1 MIFDIYKYFKK
12 RKVVLRKRLLKQVI
26 VVCLITVLAIS
37 TIFIS
42 GCSATVATVNGI
54 AIKQSEVDAYI
65 SFILVQDPEGTANL
79 SEEEMADLEVNIID
93 SLLVVK
99 ILEQYAAKNSITVDQ
114 GEIDEQMNAIVASYP
129 SESDFESDLKVK
141 DIDRGFLEYEL
152 KSQILRTKIYTDA
165 TASIIT
171 TEELTKEYYDE
182 NRETLF
188 VIPSRVRVSHI
199 LSIFPWVEDTSL
211 EENDQA
217 KENTKEKIEFVEE
230 QLENGA
236 EFGDMAREY
245 SDDTATSGDGGD
257 LGFITEGQMV
267 EEFENTAFS
276 LEVGEVSG
284 IIETQFGYH
293 ILKVFDREEGRVQE
307 YDEVK
312 DDLSVYLSELKKTE
326 KWEEFIMEL
335 IDNAEIEYLSGV
347 DGTLNTPL
355 GSTGD
360 ETQDETDSSGEE
372 GSSSEEDG
380 LLDDE
385 SIEDF
390 FEDDNE

>member
-1 MIFDIYKYFKK
+1 MMI
-12 RKVVLRKRLLKQVI
+12 
-26 VVCLITVLAIS
+26 VCLIAALAIS

-42 GCSATVATVNGI
+42 GCSAAVATVNGE
-54 AIKQSEVDAYI
+54 AIKQDEVDAYI
-65 SFILVQDPEGTANL
+65 SFILVQDPEGTADL

-99 ILEQYAAKNSITVDQ
+99 LLEQYAEENGITAAQ
-114 GEIDEQMNAIVASYP
+114 GEIDEQMDAIIASYP
-129 SESDFESDLKVK
+129 SESDFESDLKTK
-141 DIDRGFLEYEL
+141 DIDKGFLEYEL
-152 KSQILRTKIYTDA
+152 KSQILRTKIYTDI
-165 TASIIT
+165 TLSIIT
-171 TEELTKEYYDE
+171 TDEQVEEYYNE

-245 SDDTATSGDGGD
+245 SDDTATSIDGGD

-267 EEFENTAFS
+267 EEFEKTAFS

-293 ILKVFDREEGRVQE
+293 ILKVFDREEGRIQE

-312 DDLSVYLSELKKTE
+312 DDLSVYLSELKKAE

-335 IDNAEIEYLSGV
+335 IDNAEIEYLSEV
-347 DGTLNTPL
+347 EGTLNSPV

-360 ETQDETDSSGEE
+360 QIQDETDSSGEE
-372 GSSSEEDG
+372 ESSSEEDG

-390 FEDDNE
+390 LEEDSE

>member
-1 MIFDIYKYFKK
+1 M
-12 RKVVLRKRLLKQVI
+12 RKRSLKQVMA
-26 VVCLITVLAIS
+26 VCLIAALAIS
-37 TIFIS
+37 AIFVS
-42 GCSATVATVNGI
+42 GCSAAVAKVNGI
-54 AIKQSEVDAYI
+54 AIKQDEVDAYI
-65 SFILVQDPEGTANL
+65 SFILAQDPEGTANL

-99 ILEQYAAKNSITVDQ
+99 LLEQYAEENGITATQ
-114 GEIDEQMNAIVASYP
+114 GEIDEQMNAIIASYP
-129 SESDFESDLKVK
+129 SESDFENDLKAK
-141 DIDRGFLEYEL
+141 NIDRGFLEYEL
-152 KSQILRTKIYTDA
+152 KSQILRTKIYADA

-171 TEELTKEYYDE
+171 TEELTKEYYEE

-199 LSIFPWVEDTSL
+199 LSIFPWLRDSSL
-211 EENDQA
+211 EENEQA
-217 KENTKEKIEFVEE
+217 KETAKEKIEFVEK

-245 SDDTATSGDGGD
+245 SDDTATSADGGD

-267 EEFENTAFS
+267 EEFEKTAFS
-276 LEVGEVSG
+276 LKVGEVSG

-293 ILKVFDREEGRVQE
+293 ILKVFDHEEGRIQE

-312 DDLSVYLSELKKTE
+312 DDLSVYLSELRKAE
-326 KWEEFIMEL
+326 KWEEFILEL

-347 DGTLNTPL
+347 EGTLNSPV

-360 ETQDETDSSGEE
+360 KTRDETGSSDEE
-372 GSSSEEDG
+372 GSSSEENG

-390 FEDDNE
+390 LEDNNG

>member
-1 MIFDIYKYFKK
+1 M
-12 RKVVLRKRLLKQVI
+12 RKRLLRSMMI
-26 VVCLITVLAIS
+26 VCLIAALAIS

-42 GCSATVATVNGI
+42 GCSAAVATVNGV
-54 AIKQSEVDAYI
+54 AIKQDEVDAYI
-65 SFILVQDPEGTANL
+65 SFILVQDPEGTADL

-99 ILEQYAAKNSITVDQ
+99 LLEQFAEENGITITQ
-114 GEIDEQMNAIVASYP
+114 GEIDEQMNAIIASYP
-129 SESDFESDLKVK
+129 SESDFESDLKAK

-152 KSQILRTKIYTDA
+152 KSQILRTKIYTDV

-182 NRETLF
+182 NREALF

-236 EFGDMAREY
+236 EFGDLAREY
-245 SDDTATSGDGGD
+245 SDDTASSVDGGD

-267 EEFENTAFS
+267 EEFEKTAFS

-293 ILKVFDREEGRVQE
+293 ILKVFDREEGRIQE

-312 DDLSVYLSELKKTE
+312 DDLSVYLSELKKAE

-335 IDNAEIEYLSGV
+335 IDNAEIEYISEV
-347 DGTLNTPL
+347 EGTLNSPV

-360 ETQDETDSSGEE
+360 QTQDETDSSGEE

-385 SIEDF
+385 SIGDF
-390 FEDDNE
+390 LEDDSE

>member
-1 MIFDIYKYFKK
+1 M
-12 RKVVLRKRLLKQVI
+12 RKRLLKQVM
-26 VVCLITVLAIS
+26 VVCIITVLAIS

-65 SFILVQDPEGTANL
+65 SFILVQDPEETANL
-79 SEEEMADLEVNIID
+79 SEEERADLEVNIID

-99 ILEQYAAKNSITVDQ
+99 LLEQYAEENGIAAAQ

-129 SESDFESDLKVK
+129 SESDFESDLKEK
-141 DIDRGFLEYEL
+141 DIDREFLEYEL
-152 KSQILRTKIYTDA
+152 KSQILRTKIYTDV

-171 TEELTKEYYDE
+171 TDELTKEYYNE

-188 VIPSRVRVSHI
+188 AIPSRVRVSHI
-199 LSIFPWVEDTSL
+199 LSMFPWVEDTSL
-211 EENDQA
+211 EENDKA
-217 KENTKEKIEFVEE
+217 RENTKEKIEFVEK

-236 EFGDMAREY
+236 EFGDIAREY

-267 EEFENTAFS
+267 EEFEKTAF
-276 LEVGEVSG
+276 LLKAGEVSG

-293 ILKVFDREEGRVQE
+293 ILKVFDREEGRIQE

-312 DDLSVYLSELKKTE
+312 DDLSVYLSELKKVE
-326 KWEEFIMEL
+326 KWEEFILEL

-347 DGTLNTPL
+347 DGALNTPV
-355 GSTGD
+355 GSTG
-360 ETQDETDSSGEE
+360 EGTQGETDSSGEE
-372 GSSSEEDG
+372 ESSSEEDG

-390 FEDDNE
+390 LEDDNE

>member
-1 MIFDIYKYFKK
+1 VIFDIYKYFKK

-26 VVCLITVLAIS
+26 VVCLITVLVIS

-199 LSIFPWVEDTSL
+199 LSIFPWVGDTSL

-390 FEDDNE
+390 LEDDNE

>member
-1 MIFDIYKYFKK
+1 
-12 RKVVLRKRLLKQVI
+12 LRKKLVRSAI
-26 VVCLITVLAIS
+26 IICLIAILAIS

-42 GCSATVATVNGI
+42 GCSAAVATVNGI
-54 AIKQSEVDAYI
+54 GIEQDEVDAYI
-65 SFILVQDPEGTANL
+65 RFILVQDPEGTANL

-99 ILEQYAAKNSITVDQ
+99 LLEEYAGKNNFSVTQ
-114 GEIDEQMNAIVASYP
+114 GEIDRQMDEIIATYP
-129 SESDFESDLKVK
+129 SESDFESDLKSK
-141 DIDRGFLEYEL
+141 GIEPGFLENEI
-152 KSQILRTKIYTDA
+152 KSQTLRTKIYADI

-171 TEELTKEYYDE
+171 TDELTKEYYEE

-188 VIPSRVRVSHI
+188 VIPARVRVSHI
-199 LSIFPWVEDTSL
+199 LSMFPWVEDISL
-211 EENDQA
+211 EENDEA
-217 KENTKEKIEFVEE
+217 KDATKEKIEFVEE

-236 EFGDMAREY
+236 EFGDMAREH
-245 SDDTATSGDGGD
+245 SDDIATGIDGGD

-267 EEFENTAFS
+267 EEFEKAAFS
-276 LEVGEVSG
+276 LDIGEVSG

-293 ILKVFDREEGRVQE
+293 ILKVFDREEGRLQE

-312 DDLSVYLSELKKTE
+312 DDLSVYLSELKKAE

-335 IDNAEIEYLSGV
+335 IDNAEIVYLSEEE
-347 DGTLNTPL
+347 GTLNSPI
-355 GSTGD
+355 GSTD
-360 ETQDETDSSGEE
+360 DQTQDEADSSGEE
-372 GSSSEEDG
+372 GSSSEEDE

-390 FEDDNE
+390 LEDNNE

>member
-1 MIFDIYKYFKK
+1 M
-12 RKVVLRKRLLKQVI
+12 RKRLLKQVM
-26 VVCLITVLAIS
+26 VVCIITVLAIS

-42 GCSATVATVNGI
+42 GCSTTVATVNGI

-79 SEEEMADLEVNIID
+79 SEEERADLEVNIID

-99 ILEQYAAKNSITVDQ
+99 LLEQYAEENGIAATQ

-129 SESDFESDLKVK
+129 SEGDFESDLKEK
-141 DIDRGFLEYEL
+141 DIDREFLEYEL
-152 KSQILRTKIYTDA
+152 TSQILRTKIYTDV

-171 TEELTKEYYDE
+171 TDELTKEYYDE

-188 VIPSRVRVSHI
+188 AIPSRVRVSHI

-211 EENDQA
+211 EENDKA
-217 KENTKEKIEFVEE
+217 RENTKEKIEFVEK

-236 EFGDMAREY
+236 EFGDIAREY

-267 EEFENTAFS
+267 EEFEKTAF
-276 LEVGEVSG
+276 LLKAGEVSG

-293 ILKVFDREEGRVQE
+293 ILKVFDREEGRIQE

-312 DDLSVYLSELKKTE
+312 DDLSVYLSELKKAE
-326 KWEEFIMEL
+326 KWEEFILEL

-347 DGTLNTPL
+347 DGTLNTPV
-355 GSTGD
+355 GSTG
-360 ETQDETDSSGEE
+360 EGTQDETDSSGEE
-372 GSSSEEDG
+372 ESSSEEDG

-390 FEDDNE
+390 LEDDNE

>member
-1 MIFDIYKYFKK
+1 M
-12 RKVVLRKRLLKQVI
+12 RKRLLKQVM
-26 VVCLITVLAIS
+26 VVCIITVLAIS

-42 GCSATVATVNGI
+42 GCSAAVATVNGI

-65 SFILVQDPEGTANL
+65 SFILVQDPEETANL
-79 SEEEMADLEVNIID
+79 SEEERADLEVNIID

-99 ILEQYAAKNSITVDQ
+99 LLEQYAEENGIAAAQ

-129 SESDFESDLKVK
+129 SESDFESDLKEK
-141 DIDRGFLEYEL
+141 DIDREFLEYEL
-152 KSQILRTKIYTDA
+152 KSQILRTKIYTDV

-171 TEELTKEYYDE
+171 TDELTKEYYNE

-188 VIPSRVRVSHI
+188 AIPSRVRVSHI

-211 EENDQA
+211 EENDKA
-217 KENTKEKIEFVEE
+217 RENTKEKIEFVEK

-236 EFGDMAREY
+236 EFGDIAREY

-267 EEFENTAFS
+267 EEFEKTAF
-276 LEVGEVSG
+276 LLKVGEVSG

-293 ILKVFDREEGRVQE
+293 ILKVFDREEGRIQE

-312 DDLSVYLSELKKTE
+312 DDLSVYLSELKKAE
-326 KWEEFIMEL
+326 KWEEFILEL

-347 DGTLNTPL
+347 DGALNTPV
-355 GSTGD
+355 GSTG
-360 ETQDETDSSGEE
+360 EGTQDETDSSGEE
-372 GSSSEEDG
+372 ESSSEEDG

-390 FEDDNE
+390 LEDDNE

>member
-26 VVCLITVLAIS
+26 VVCLITVLVIS

-199 LSIFPWVEDTSL
+199 LSIFPWVGDTSL

-390 FEDDNE
+390 LEDDNE

>member
-1 MIFDIYKYFKK
+1 MK
-12 RKVVLRKRLLKQVI
+12 RKVVLRKRLLKSMM
-26 VVCLITVLAIS
+26 VVCLIAALAIS

-42 GCSATVATVNGI
+42 GCSAAVATVNGI
-54 AIKQSEVDAYI
+54 AIKQNEVDAYI

-79 SEEEMADLEVNIID
+79 SEDEMADLEVNIID

-99 ILEQYAAKNSITVDQ
+99 LLEQYAEENGIIASQ
-114 GEIDEQMNAIVASYP
+114 EEIDEQMNAIIASYP
-129 SESDFESDLKVK
+129 SENDFESDLKTK
-141 DIDRGFLEYEL
+141 NIDKGFLEYEL

-171 TEELTKEYYDE
+171 TDEQVEEYYDE

-199 LSIFPWVEDTSL
+199 LSMFPWIKDTSL
-211 EENDQA
+211 EENDQV
-217 KENTKEKIEFVEE
+217 KESTKEKIEFVEE

-245 SDDTATSGDGGD
+245 SDDTATSEDGGD

-267 EEFENTAFS
+267 EEFEEAAFS
-276 LEVGEVSG
+276 MEVGEVSS

-293 ILKVFDREEGRVQE
+293 ILKVLDREEGRIQE

-312 DDLSVYLSELKKTE
+312 DDLSVYLSELKKAE
-326 KWEEFIMEL
+326 KWEEFILGL
-335 IDNAEIEYLSGV
+335 IDNAEIEYLSEV
-347 DGTLNTPL
+347 EGTLNSPV

-360 ETQDETDSSGEE
+360 KTQDETDSSGEE

-390 FEDDNE
+390 LDEDSE

>member
-1 MIFDIYKYFKK
+1 M
-12 RKVVLRKRLLKQVI
+12 RKRLLKQMM
-26 VVCLITVLAIS
+26 VVCLITALAIS

-99 ILEQYAAKNSITVDQ
+99 LLEQYAEENGIAATQ
-114 GEIDEQMNAIVASYP
+114 EEIDEQMDTIVASYP
-129 SESDFESDLKVK
+129 SESDFEADLKTK
-141 DIDRGFLEYEL
+141 DIDREFLEYEL
-152 KSQILRTKIYTDA
+152 KSQILRTKIYTDV

-171 TEELTKEYYDE
+171 TDELTKEYYDE
-182 NRETLF
+182 NRDTLF

-217 KENTKEKIEFVEE
+217 RENTKEKIEFVEE

-245 SDDTATSGDGGD
+245 SDDTATSVDGGD

-267 EEFENTAFS
+267 EEFEKTAFS

-293 ILKVFDREEGRVQE
+293 ILKVFDLEEGRIQE

-312 DDLSVYLSELKKTE
+312 DDLSVYLSELKKAE

-335 IDNAEIEYLSGV
+335 INNAEIEYLSGAE
-347 DGTLNTPL
+347 GTLNTPV
-355 GSTGD
+355 GSTGNG
-360 ETQDETDSSGEE
+360 TRDETDSSGEE
-372 GSSSEEDG
+372 ESSSEEDG

-390 FEDDNE
+390 LEDDNE

>member
-1 MIFDIYKYFKK
+1 M
-12 RKVVLRKRLLKQVI
+12 RKRLLKQVM
-26 VVCLITVLAIS
+26 VVCLIAALAIS

-42 GCSATVATVNGI
+42 GCSAAVAKVNGV
-54 AIKQSEVDAYI
+54 AVKQDEVDAYI

-99 ILEQYAAKNSITVDQ
+99 LLEQYAEENGVTVAQ
-114 GEIDEQMNAIVASYP
+114 GEIDEQMDAIIASYP
-129 SESDFESDLKVK
+129 SESDFEADLKAK

-171 TEELTKEYYDE
+171 TDEQVKEYYDE

-188 VIPSRVRVSHI
+188 VIPSRVRVSHV

-217 KENTKEKIEFVEE
+217 KESTKEKIEFVEE

-267 EEFENTAFS
+267 EEFEKAAFS

-293 ILKVFDREEGRVQE
+293 ILKVFDREEGRIQE

-312 DDLSVYLSELKKTE
+312 DDLSVYLSELKKAE
-326 KWEEFIMEL
+326 KWEEFILEL
-335 IDNAEIEYLSGV
+335 IDNAEIEYLLEV
-347 DGTLNTPL
+347 EGTLNSPV
-355 GSTGD
+355 GSTG
-360 ETQDETDSSGEE
+360 EGTQDETDSSGEE
-372 GSSSEEDG
+372 ESSSEEDG

-390 FEDDNE
+390 LEDENE

>member
-1 MIFDIYKYFKK
+1 M
-12 RKVVLRKRLLKQVI
+12 RKRLLKQVM
-26 VVCLITVLAIS
+26 VVCIITVLAIS

-42 GCSATVATVNGI
+42 GCSAAVATVNGI

-65 SFILVQDPEGTANL
+65 SFILVQDPEETANL
-79 SEEEMADLEVNIID
+79 SEEERADLEVNIID

-99 ILEQYAAKNSITVDQ
+99 LLEQYAEENGIAAAQ

-129 SESDFESDLKVK
+129 SESDFESDLKEK
-141 DIDRGFLEYEL
+141 DIDREFLEYEL
-152 KSQILRTKIYTDA
+152 KSQILRTKIYTDV

-171 TEELTKEYYDE
+171 TDELTKEYYNE

-188 VIPSRVRVSHI
+188 AIPSRVRVSHI

-211 EENDQA
+211 EENDKA
-217 KENTKEKIEFVEE
+217 RENTKEKIEFVEK

-236 EFGDMAREY
+236 EFGDIAREY

-267 EEFENTAFS
+267 EEFEKTAF
-276 LEVGEVSG
+276 LLKVGEVSG

-293 ILKVFDREEGRVQE
+293 ILKVFDREEGRIQE

-312 DDLSVYLSELKKTE
+312 DDLSVYLSELKKVE
-326 KWEEFIMEL
+326 KWEEFILEL

-347 DGTLNTPL
+347 DGALNTPV
-355 GSTGD
+355 GSTG
-360 ETQDETDSSGEE
+360 EGTQGETDSSGEE
-372 GSSSEEDG
+372 ESSSEEDG

-390 FEDDNE
+390 LEDDNE

>member
-26 VVCLITVLAIS
+26 VVCLITVLVIS
-37 TIFIS
+37 TIFIF

-54 AIKQSEVDAYI
+54 VIKQSEVDAYI

-182 NRETLF
+182 NMETLF

-199 LSIFPWVEDTSL
+199 LSMFPWVEDSSL

-230 QLENGA
+230 KLENGA

-245 SDDTATSGDGGD
+245 SDDTVTGGDGGD

-267 EEFENTAFS
+267 EEFENTAFL

-293 ILKVFDREEGRVQE
+293 ILKVFDREEGRVQG

-360 ETQDETDSSGEE
+360 GTQDETDSSGEE

-390 FEDDNE
+390 LEDDNE

>member
-1 MIFDIYKYFKK
+1 M
-12 RKVVLRKRLLKQVI
+12 RKRLLKQVM
-26 VVCLITVLAIS
+26 VVCIITVLAIS

-42 GCSATVATVNGI
+42 GCSTTVATVNGI

-79 SEEEMADLEVNIID
+79 SEEERADLEVNIID

-99 ILEQYAAKNSITVDQ
+99 LLEQYAEENGIAATQ

-129 SESDFESDLKVK
+129 SEGDFESDLKEK
-141 DIDRGFLEYEL
+141 DIDREFLEYEL
-152 KSQILRTKIYTDA
+152 TSQILRTKIYTDV

-171 TEELTKEYYDE
+171 TDELTKEYYNE
-182 NRETLF
+182 NKETLF
-188 VIPSRVRVSHI
+188 AIPSRVRVSHI
-199 LSIFPWVEDTSL
+199 LSMFPWVEDTSL
-211 EENDQA
+211 EENDRA
-217 KENTKEKIEFVEE
+217 REVARESIEYVEE
-230 QLENGA
+230 ELENGA
-236 EFGDMAREY
+236 EFGDMAKEY

-267 EEFENTAFS
+267 EEFEKTAF
-276 LEVGEVSG
+276 LLKAGEVSG

-293 ILKVFDREEGRVQE
+293 ILKVFDREEERIQK

-312 DDLSVYLSELKKTE
+312 DGLSVYLSELKKAE
-326 KWEEFIMEL
+326 KWEEFILEL

-347 DGTLNTPL
+347 DGTLNTPV
-355 GSTGD
+355 GSTG
-360 ETQDETDSSGEE
+360 EGTQDETDSSGEE
-372 GSSSEEDG
+372 ESSSEEDG

-390 FEDDNE
+390 LEDDNE

>member
-1 MIFDIYKYFKK
+1 VIFDIYKYFKK

-26 VVCLITVLAIS
+26 VVCLITVLVIS
-37 TIFIS
+37 TIFIF

-54 AIKQSEVDAYI
+54 VIKQSEVDAYI

-182 NRETLF
+182 NMETLF

-199 LSIFPWVEDTSL
+199 LSMFPWVEDSSL

-230 QLENGA
+230 KLENGA

-245 SDDTATSGDGGD
+245 SDDTVTGGDGGD

-267 EEFENTAFS
+267 EEFENTAFL

-293 ILKVFDREEGRVQE
+293 ILKVFDREEGRVQG

-360 ETQDETDSSGEE
+360 GTQDETDSSGEE

-390 FEDDNE
+390 LEDDNE

>member
-1 MIFDIYKYFKK
+1 
-12 RKVVLRKRLLKQVI
+12 LRKRLLKQVM

-65 SFILVQDPEGTANL
+65 SFILVQDPEGTTNL

-99 ILEQYAAKNSITVDQ
+99 LLEQYAEENGIAATQ
-114 GEIDEQMNAIVASYP
+114 AEIDEQMNAVVASYP
-129 SESDFESDLKVK
+129 SESDFESDLKAK

-188 VIPSRVRVSHI
+188 AIPSRVRVSHI

-267 EEFENTAFS
+267 EEFEKTAFS

-293 ILKVFDREEGRVQE
+293 ILKVFDSEEGRIQE

-312 DDLSVYLSELKKTE
+312 NDLSVYLSELKKAE

-347 DGTLNTPL
+347 DGTLNTPV

-360 ETQDETDSSGEE
+360 ETQDETGSSGEE
-372 GSSSEEDG
+372 GSSSEEDE

-390 FEDDNE
+390 LEDDNE

>member
-1 MIFDIYKYFKK
+1 VIFDIYKYFKK

-182 NRETLF
+182 NMETLF
-188 VIPSRVRVSHI
+188 VIPLRVRVSHI

-230 QLENGA
+230 KLENGA

-245 SDDTATSGDGGD
+245 SDDKATSGDGGD

-390 FEDDNE
+390 LEDDNE

>member
-1 MIFDIYKYFKK
+1 M
-12 RKVVLRKRLLKQVI
+12 RKRLLKQVM
-26 VVCLITVLAIS
+26 VVCIITVLAIS

-42 GCSATVATVNGI
+42 GCSTTVATVNGI

-79 SEEEMADLEVNIID
+79 SEEERADLEVNIID

-99 ILEQYAAKNSITVDQ
+99 LLEQYAEENGIAATQ

-129 SESDFESDLKVK
+129 SEGDFESDLKEK
-141 DIDRGFLEYEL
+141 DIDREFLEYEL
-152 KSQILRTKIYTDA
+152 TSQILRTKIYTDV

-171 TEELTKEYYDE
+171 TDELTKEYYDE

-188 VIPSRVRVSHI
+188 AIPSRVRVSHI

-211 EENDQA
+211 EENDKA
-217 KENTKEKIEFVEE
+217 RENTKEKIEFVEK

-236 EFGDMAREY
+236 EFGDIAREY

-267 EEFENTAFS
+267 EEFEKTAF
-276 LEVGEVSG
+276 LLKAGEVSG

-293 ILKVFDREEGRVQE
+293 ILKVFDREEERIQK

-312 DDLSVYLSELKKTE
+312 DGLSVYLSELKKAE

-335 IDNAEIEYLSGV
+335 IDNAEIEYLSEV
-347 DGTLNTPL
+347 DGTLNTPV
-355 GSTGD
+355 GGTGD
-360 ETQDETDSSGEE
+360 QTQDETGSSGEE
-372 GSSSEEDG
+372 ESSSEEDG
-380 LLDDE
+380 LLDDK

-390 FEDDNE
+390 LEDDNE